1 MRGADPIVRGQPE
14 NLSGKS
20 GALTRLFRTD
30 IRRQAVKD
38 CRRHGSGQSAQGVTL
53 LPMVCLRLR
62 PLALLAALLAGSAWA
77 QPSLT
82 IEYRDKPPYSY
93 TDAGKPLGFLIE
105 RSARLLKRAGIEA
118 HYVEVPIRRTLQHLQ
133 ANQGALCSPGLYRN
147 PEREAFARFSLPI
160 HRDRPHVVLAHA
172 SVAAQIRA
180 MPRVAQLFADAS
192 LQPGLMDGVSYGQQL
207 DQHLA
212 NAARTPVR
220 AQLAPLQL
228 ARMVGA
234 RRVDYMLIDEE
245 DLGWLRRNPDFT
257 HLPLVRIEFPDMPRG
272 ELRYLACSQ
281 QVPPQ
286 TMERLNQSIR
296 ELVPEA
302 QPD

>member
-1 MRGADPIVRGQPE
+1 MAACCAGAAV
-14 NLSGKS
+14 
-20 GALTRLFRTD
+20 A
-30 IRRQAVKD
+30 QA
-38 CRRHGSGQSAQGVTL
+38 
-53 LPMVCLRLR
+53 P
-62 PLALLAALLAGSAWA
+62 
-77 QPSLT
+77 LT

-93 TDAGKPLGFLIE
+93 TEDGKPMGFLME
-105 RSARLLKRAGIEA
+105 RTARLLRRAGIEA
-118 HYVEVPIRRTLQHLQ
+118 RYAEVPIRRTLQHLQ
-133 ANQGALCSPGLYRN
+133 ANKAALCSPGLYKN

-180 MPRVAQLFADAS
+180 IPRIALLFADAS

-207 DQHLA
+207 DHYLA
-212 NAARTPVR
+212 AAARTPIR

-245 DLGWLRRNPDFT
+245 DLGWLRKDADFA
-257 HLPLVRIEFPDMPRG
+257 HLPLVRIEFADMPRG

-281 QVPPQ
+281 QLPPQ
-286 TMERLNQSIR
+286 MLDRLNQAIR

-302 QPD
+302 QGD